1 MKSLEII
8 GFKSFADRTVIDFHK
23 GMTAIVGPN
32 GCGKS
37 NVLDS
42 IRWVLGEQ
50 SAKALRGVTMQDVIF
65 NGTDSRKSIGM
76 AEVSLTFSECEK
88 ELGTDFH
95 EVRVT
100 RRVFRD
106 GQTEYEMNKTPCRLR
121 DIQQLFMDT
130 GIGRTAYSIMEQG
143 KIDALLSSK
152 PEDRRTVFEEAAGI
166 TRFKSQK
173 KEALRKL
180 ELTEGNL
187 LRVTDVM
194 KEVNRQINSL
204 QRQASKARRYK
215 ELADRLRGLDTKLA
229 ARNFRALR
237 DSVQE
242 GEHKVVALQQ
252 ELSQLRGVLE
262 EKESVLR
269 RKRADAEN
277 LEEKTRLGEQQ
288 KSRLENEKNH
298 AVQKIEF
305 HRQRIQEL
313 EGLVERN
320 RLDVAATEEKIRVQQ
335 EQLNTLGADLSA
347 LNQELQ
353 NLNTELQQQQVVW
366 QERKDAVT
374 SCARERETL
383 DAEILANKRQ
393 TETHRSRLADL
404 DVQKRGHLLH
414 AEKLKEDEKNEET
427 RLQEIRAE
435 LASLSSRLLQEEEEI
450 KKSDSAV
457 EEKKRALDVSRE
469 SFQKQREE
477 FEKLR
482 NERASLAA
490 RHEALEQLASE
501 RAGYSENTKALLERH
516 RGQGVHGT
524 LLEYIQ
530 AKPGFE
536 RAVELCLGIACEA
549 ALLENEDFL
558 HSFIE
563 KGEGQCVFIEPRA
576 LEGSSSGA
584 HHRPEAAIHFITVQP
599 NVAAWVTRML
609 AGCYIVE
616 DAAAALRL
624 REEVP
629 FSQIITKAGE
639 IWHAAGWQLRG
650 KGGEN
655 RPSVLA
661 RDNERRELAE
671 KLNEFSRQADEASQ
685 RLESAQQQV
694 KGAETSLTQA
704 VEARQQIAA
713 RGAAL
718 RYEQEASRKREEEAQ
733 KQLKSLQEEKARL
746 AERDSSEAEEQ
757 KRLEQEIER
766 LAKLSGEQTSRL
778 ETLAN
783 LLEEN
788 NRSAEAQG
796 QCVMD
801 LRVRVAAA
809 EQRREGLARQE
820 APMRQRL
827 QELEENLRLR
837 RSEIEDYQKR
847 TEESRQ
853 NITEAE
859 QAIQTAET
867 GMREANEAL
876 VALAAERKNLHEEIA
891 LFETSVDA
899 ERRRATDI
907 QTRCGR
913 EEVGLA
919 EHKMRLNTLVERM
932 QASYHVQLEEI
943 ATPEASEE
951 ESSTEDWG
959 AIETEVTELKDKL
972 ERMGPVNLEAITE
985 FEELEQRQKFLQTQE
1000 EDLTKSKEQLVSA
1013 IRKINETAKTMFA
1026 ETFEKIQEH
1035 FSRTFVELFGGGR
1048 ASLLLV
1054 NEQDPLES
1062 GIEIAVKPPGKQLQ
1076 NISLLS
1082 GGEKAMT
1089 AVALLFS
1096 IYMVKPS
1103 PFCVLDEMDAPLDES
1118 NILRFVHMLQQFVSQ
1133 SQFVVITHN
1142 KRTISAADILYG
1154 VTMEEQGVSK
1164 IISVKLAR
1172 KGEDPLFEKP
1182 EEEKPADDE
1191 TNEAVTAEEG
1201 ALA

>member
-1 MKSLEII
+1 
-8 GFKSFADRTVIDFHK
+8 
-23 GMTAIVGPN
+23 
-32 GCGKS
+32 
-37 NVLDS
+37 
-42 IRWVLGEQ
+42 
-50 SAKALRGVTMQDVIF
+50 
-65 NGTDSRKSIGM
+65 
-76 AEVSLTFSECEK
+76 
-88 ELGTDFH
+88 
-95 EVRVT
+95 
-100 RRVFRD
+100 
-106 GQTEYEMNKTPCRLR
+106 
-121 DIQQLFMDT
+121 
-130 GIGRTAYSIMEQG
+130 
-143 KIDALLSSK
+143 
-152 PEDRRTVFEEAAGI
+152 GI

-180 ELTEGNL
+180 ELTEANL
-187 LRVTDVM
+187 LRVTDVI
-194 KEVNRQINSL
+194 KEVNRQIGSL

-215 ELADRLRGLDTKLA
+215 EFADRLRELDTKLA
-229 ARNFRALR
+229 ARHFRALK

-242 GEHKVVALQQ
+242 GERKVSALQQ
-252 ELSQLRGVLE
+252 ELLQLRGVLE

-269 RKRADAEN
+269 RKRMDAEN

-335 EQLNTLGADLSA
+335 EQLNALGTDLAA

-353 NLNTELQQQQVVW
+353 NLNADLQQQQTVW
-366 QERKDAVT
+366 QERKNAVAAC
-374 SCARERETL
+374 SRERETL
-383 DAEILANKRQ
+383 DAEILANNRQ
-393 TETHRSRLADL
+393 AETHRARLADL
-404 DVQKRGHLLH
+404 EAQKRGHLLH
-414 AEKLKEDEKNEET
+414 VEKLREDEKNGET

-435 LASLSSRLLQEEEEI
+435 AAALSSRLVQEEEEI
-450 KKSDSAV
+450 KKAEAAI
-457 EEKKRALDVSRE
+457 EEKKKALAAAQQ
-469 SFQKQREE
+469 FAHQQREE

-482 NERASLAA
+482 NERASLGA
-490 RHEALEQLASE
+490 RHEALEQLAAE
-501 RAGYSENTKALLERH
+501 RAGYSETTRALLERH
-516 RGQGVHGT
+516 RGQGVHGA

-536 RAVELCLGIACEA
+536 RAVELCLGMACEA
-549 ALLENEDFL
+549 VLLENEDFL
-558 HSFIE
+558 HSFAE
-563 KGEGQCVFIEPRA
+563 KSEGQGVFVEPLS
-576 LEGSSSGA
+576 LEGSASGA
-584 HHRPEAAIHFITVQP
+584 HHRPEAAIHFVTVQP
-599 NVAAWVTRML
+599 KVAAWVARLL

-616 DAAAALRL
+616 DAAAAARL
-624 REEVP
+624 KEEVP
-629 FSQIITKAGE
+629 FSQIVAKTGE

-655 RPSVLA
+655 RQSVLA

-671 KLNEFSRQADEASQ
+671 KLANLSRQTEAAAQ
-685 RLESAQQQV
+685 ALESAQRQV
-694 KGAETSLTQA
+694 KEVEASLAQA
-704 VEARQQIAA
+704 MEARQQIAA
-713 RGAAL
+713 RCASL
-718 RYEQEASRKREEEAQ
+718 RYEQEAGRKREEEAQ
-733 KQLKSLQEEKARL
+733 NKFKSLQEEKARL
-746 AERDSSEAEEQ
+746 AEKDSSGAEEQ

-766 LAKLSGEQTSRL
+766 LAQLSREQTSRA

-788 NRSAEAQG
+788 NRSSEAQG

-801 LRVRVAAA
+801 LRVRAAAA

-820 APMRQRL
+820 TPMRQRL

-837 RSEIEDYQKR
+837 RAEIEDYQKR

-853 NITEAE
+853 NVADAEHTIQAAEA
-859 QAIQTAET
+859 
-867 GMREANEAL
+867 GMREANDAL
-876 VALAAERKNLHEEIA
+876 TALAAERQNLHGEIA
-891 LFETSVDA
+891 TLETSVDG
-899 ERRRATDI
+899 ERRRATEI

-919 EHKMRLNTLVERM
+919 EQKMRLGSLVERV
-932 QASYHVQLEEI
+932 QTSYHVQLEEI
-943 ATPEASEE
+943 AAPEVSETPA
-951 ESSTEDWG
+951 TEDWG
-959 AIETEVTELKDKL
+959 AMEAEVTELRDKL

-1026 ETFEKIQEH
+1026 ETFEKIQAH
-1035 FSRTFVELFGGGR
+1035 FSKTFVELFGGGR

-1076 NISLLS
+1076 NITLLS

-1118 NILRFVHMLQQFVSQ
+1118 NILRFVRMLQQFVSQ

-1164 IISVKLAR
+1164 IVSVKLTR

-1182 EEEKPADDE
+1182 EQEKPATDE
-1191 TNEAVTAEEG
+1191 TDEAVTASEE
-1201 ALA
+1201 AFA